1 MDSLYLLS
9 GIVSPNIRRK
19 GAVDVEKT
27 NQTQDPRHP
36 IYEQSAAISGLK
48 SIKKK
53 KTLSYFDKRY
63 IISIVN
69 VSFIR

>member
-19 GAVDVEKT
+19 GAVDVDR
-27 NQTQDPRHP
+27 TQDPRHP

-48 SIKKK
+48 SIKKT
-53 KTLSYFDKRY
+53 KTLSFFDKRY